1 MSGGPR
7 SGGRHVGHVVCS
19 VCRCHAACA
28 CAHRHRT
35 AIAAAI
41 RFASQNRPHEVY
53 GPESDIRGRRPQPH
67 GQRSCSSRICGG
79 CGCVS
84 CVWSSER
91 VCAGLWIVRSRLHT
105 RGHCALLCGVPP
117 EPFRGAGSVDS
128 ADCARGARSPP
139 GVTSRPSR
147 GVAGTSARGRGP
159 AGHRRAARVKT
170 PGRVTTVL
178 KPRTAWDLVVPLP
191 ARVLRFPLIG
201 STIQATVRSL
211 VSSNE

>member
-35 AIAAAI
+35 AIAAVI
-41 RFASQNRPHEVY
+41 RFASQSRPHEVY

-117 EPFRGAGSVDS
+117 EPFRGAGTRFGGGWTVRTVRPRG
-128 ADCARGARSPP
+128 CRRAR
-139 GVTSRPSR
+139 
-147 GVAGTSARGRGP
+147 ARGRGP
-159 AGHRRAARVKT
+159 PGRGASPLGRAASPGRRRGAGAQPATAGRRA
-170 PGRVTTVL
+170 
-178 KPRTAWDLVVPLP
+178 
-191 ARVLRFPLIG
+191 
-201 STIQATVRSL
+201 
-211 VSSNE
+211 

>member
-41 RFASQNRPHEVY
+41 RFASQSRPHEVY

-84 CVWSSER
+84 CVWSSEC

-105 RGHCALLCGVPP
+105 RGHCALSAGCRRNLSAEPVRWTVRGLRPPVRGV
-117 EPFRGAGSVDS
+117 GS
-128 ADCARGARSPP
+128 AARSGPVS
-139 GVTSRPSR
+139 GHLDLGRR

-178 KPRTAWDLVVPLP
+178 KPRTAWDLVVP
-191 ARVLRFPLIG
+191 R
-201 STIQATVRSL
+201 RS
-211 VSSNE
+211 

>member
-117 EPFRGAGSVDS
+117 EPFRGAGTRFGGQCGP
-128 ADCARGARSPP
+128 CARAGAGGRGCRRARRVAVPRAGRGVSHLSVARRRRDVGAGPGPSRPPPGGARENA
-139 GVTSRPSR
+139 GSRYDR
-147 GVAGTSARGRGP
+147 IKAAYGLGRLVVRGP
-159 AGHRRAARVKT
+159 V
-170 PGRVTTVL
+170 
-178 KPRTAWDLVVPLP
+178 
-191 ARVLRFPLIG
+191 
-201 STIQATVRSL
+201 
-211 VSSNE
+211 